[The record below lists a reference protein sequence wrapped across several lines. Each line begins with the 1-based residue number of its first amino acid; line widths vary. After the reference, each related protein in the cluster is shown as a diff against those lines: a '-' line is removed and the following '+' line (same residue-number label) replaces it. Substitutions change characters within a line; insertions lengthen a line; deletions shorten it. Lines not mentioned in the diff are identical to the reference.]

1 MAPVLLSVSV
11 AFSQTPAADDA
22 QVPDGPGY
30 SITART
36 SLVLVPALVK
46 TKQGQ
51 LVYTLKADDFELT
64 DDGVPQPLRLEED
77 NGGQPLALVIC
88 VETGGAG
95 RDHLH
100 DYDGLAAQLDNML
113 GGIPHKVSIVA
124 FDSVPT
130 LVHRWS
136 SHLDSISETLG
147 AQDAGDSG
155 AAILDAVNFSV
166 DQLRPVPTTYR
177 RAILLFSETKDNGSK
192 VSLNQAVRA
201 ISDTN
206 TAIYSVAFSSNRVEE
221 RSAASKLE
229 GDEPGP
235 EHGCFSHDPKTDRV
249 VKDDGT
255 TGPPEE
261 GKGTQYFDCAAQLAP
276 PLILARMAEI
286 AVRNLLRKN
295 ISEAVATTTGGETF
309 KFKDAKQLQKDL
321 FTISNH
327 IPNRYVLS
335 FHPQQP
341 HPGMHAVTLK
351 LKTHPEL
358 KIEARESYWVD
369 SDTAGNR
376 Q

>member
-1 MAPVLLSVSV
+1 V
-11 AFSQTPAADDA
+11 
-22 QVPDGPGY
+22 
-30 SITART
+30 
-36 SLVLVPALVK
+36 
-46 TKQGQ
+46 
-51 LVYTLKADDFELT
+51 LT
-64 DDGVPQPLRLEED
+64 DDGVAQPLRLEED

-155 AAILDAVNFSV
+155 GAILDAINFSV

-177 RAILLFSETKDNGSK
+177 RAILLFSETKDNGSH
-192 VSLNQAVRA
+192 VTLDQAVRA

-206 TAIYSVAFSSNRVEE
+206 TAIYSVAFSSNRMEE
-221 RSAASKLE
+221 RGAASKLQ

-235 EHGCFSHDPKTDRV
+235 DHGCFSHDPKTDKV
-249 VKDDGT
+249 IKDDGSK
-255 TGPPEE
+255 GPPEE
-261 GKGTQYFDCAAQLAP
+261 SKGTQYFDCAAQLAP

-286 AVRNLLRKN
+286 AVRNLLRRN
-295 ISEAVATTTGGETF
+295 ISEAVARTTGGETF
-309 KFKDAKQLQKDL
+309 KFKDAKQLQRDL

-335 FHPQQP
+335 FHPQSP

-351 LKTHPEL
+351 LKAHPEL
-358 KIEARESYWVD
+358 TIEARESYWVD
-369 SDTAGNR
+369 GENAGSK
-376 Q
+376 QE